1 MTLEGRRILVTG
13 GSMGIGRAV
22 AQAVAEAGGAV
33 VVAARCDAAVKEAAS
48 ALPGAG
54 HRGVVLDVAI
64 EAAWGSVLSELGAP
78 LHGVV
83 AAAGVLGPIG
93 SVNTVAPAEF
103 LAAVHVNLFGT
114 WLAVH
119 TCLPLLRAAGGGSI
133 VTFSGGGATAP
144 LPRFDAYAASK
155 AGVVRLTENLAPV
168 LAESSVRIN
177 AVAPGFV
184 ATRMQDAV
192 LAAGPERAGAA
203 YHAKASRQV
212 AEGGTPPEAA
222 AALTAFLLSD
232 DASGITGKLISA
244 QWDNWRDPD
253 VRGRLTD
260 PGDFATLR
268 RVDEVMVKS
277 FSR

>member
-13 GSMGIGRAV
+13 GSLGIGRAV
-22 AQAVAEAGGAV
+22 AHAVAEADGAV
-33 VVAARCDAAVKEAAS
+33 VVAARGEAAVQEAAA

-54 HRGVVLDVAI
+54 HKGVVLDVAL
-64 EAAWGSVLSELGAP
+64 EASWASALSEIGAP

-93 SVNTVAPAEF
+93 SVDAVAPAEF

-133 VTFSGGGATAP
+133 VAFSGGGATAP

-155 AGVVRLTENLAPV
+155 AAVVRLTENLAPV

-203 YHAKASRQV
+203 YHEKTSRQV

-222 AALTAFLLSD
+222 AALTAFLLSA

-244 QWDNWRDPD
+244 QWDNWRDPE
-253 VRGRLTD
+253 VRRRLTD
-260 PGDFATLR
+260 PGNFATLR
-268 RVDEVMVKS
+268 RVDDVMVKS
-277 FSR
+277 VSR